1 MNMKE
6 KNAKKSKIHQLGF
19 SFLKRESNYLDRQR
33 QAILVCFSVM
43 LSWASCQISW
53 AFLEPLIRFLPCLT
67 SFF

>member
-19 SFLKRESNYLDRQR
+19 CFLKRESNYLDRQR

-43 LSWASCQISW
+43 LSLGILSNILGFSG
-53 AFLEPLIRFLPCLT
+53 AFDPFLPCLT

>member
-43 LSWASCQISW
+43 LSFGHPVKYPGLVWS
-53 AFLEPLIRFLPCLT
+53 L
-67 SFF
+67 

>member
-19 SFLKRESNYLDRQR
+19 CFLKRESNYLDRQR

-43 LSWASCQISW
+43 LSLGILSNILG
-53 AFLEPLIRFLPCLT
+53 FLEPLIRFLPCLT